1 VWMRGRSLE
10 QSIGRVDPF
19 ASVPPQSRPSQS
31 ATAGTNYLVL
41 GVDAPPGSDTAGFR
55 ADTII
60 LVHVSE
66 DRRRADMISIPR
78 DTWVTMPA
86 SARARHG
93 AKAKI
98 NAAFAWGGAPL
109 LVQTVET
116 FTGVR
121 IDHVAMV
128 DFAGFER
135 VIDVLGGVTVSV
147 DENFT
152 TPTRRFT
159 KGIRHMDGETALD
172 YARQRPFADGDFT
185 RIRHQQQVFRAV
197 LDRATERGLLVN
209 PGKLNTVL
217 DAVADAVTVDRDLS
231 LFDTVWALRN
241 LRADDI
247 SALTSPTARTAMI
260 GDQSVVLADEK
271 AAAELFAAVRTDT
284 VDAWLEANPRTGG

>member
-1 VWMRGRSLE
+1 MRGRSIE

-19 ASVPPQSRPSQS
+19 ASVPTQGRPGQNAS
-31 ATAGTNYLVL
+31 AGTNYLVL
-41 GVDAPPGSDTAGFR
+41 GVDAPPGSDTVGFR

-66 DRRRADMISIPR
+66 DRRRGDMISIPR
-78 DTWVTMPA
+78 DTWVSLPA
-86 SARARHG
+86 SAQPQHG
-93 AKAKI
+93 QKAKI
-98 NAAFAWGGAPL
+98 NATFAWGGAPL

-121 IDHVAMV
+121 IDHVVMI
-128 DFAGFER
+128 DFAGFEK
-135 VIDVLGGVTVSV
+135 VINTLGGVTVTV
-147 DENFT
+147 HENFT
-152 TPTRRFT
+152 TPRRQFT
-159 KGIRHMDGETALD
+159 KGIWHMDGETALD

-217 DAVADAVTVDRDLS
+217 RAVTDAVTVDRGMS
-231 LFDTVWALRN
+231 LFNTAWALRH
-241 LRADDI
+241 LSADNV
-247 SALTSPTARTAMI
+247 SAITIPTARTGMV

-271 AAAELFAAVRTDT
+271 AASELFAAVRADT
-284 VDAWLEANPRTGG
+284 VGSWLTANRGK